1 MIDEQQFKILFLDR
15 KRNQRDLN
23 PMQKFPKIRNHS
35 SGAWT
40 QIID

>member
-1 MIDEQQFKILFLDR
+1 MIDEQLFKISFLDR

-23 PMQKFPKIRNHS
+23 PMQKFLKIRNHL

-40 QIID
+40 QSID